1 MLESPK
7 YILDKISEGEGL
19 HLDFK
24 HSVNDAKKIA
34 RAMVAF
40 ANSKGGTLLIG
51 VRDNGSIGGVK
62 SEEEFYMIETA
73 SILHCKPEVKFDI
86 KNWNIN
92 GKNVL
97 EVKVKQSDIKPHTA
111 PDQNGEPKAFFRV
124 DDKNLI
130 AHKILID
137 TWKRKQKGFAGIKL
151 IYDDVVETL
160 FNEITENGSVSKE
173 QLIRIT
179 GIRSSQAN
187 KLLTNLLLMDIL
199 DIEMTENNTYFVY
212 HESYENEF

>member
-19 HLDFK
+19 NLDFK

-86 KNWNIN
+86 ENWNIN

-97 EVKVKQSDIKPHTA
+97 EVIVKESNLKPHTA
-111 PDQNGEPKAFFRV
+111 PDTNGEPKTFFRV
-124 DDKNLI
+124 DDKNLV
-130 AHKILID
+130 AHRILID
-137 TWKRKQKGFAGIKL
+137 TWKRKQKGFSGIKL
-151 IYDDVVETL
+151 IYDVVVETL
-160 FNEITENGSVSKE
+160 FNEITENGCITKE

-179 GIRSSQAN
+179 GIRSNQAN
-187 KLLTNLLLMDIL
+187 KLLSNLLLMDIL
-199 DIEMTENNTYFVY
+199 DIEMTESNTHFVY